1 MLKIH
6 NFSFFNAVKIFIAS
20 LVVSKTPSLL
30 ITNWIGSSLNSY
42 GERFTSIRFFSEAML
57 EFTSSV
63 SILVKVFSE
72 MAFSSFM
79 LFSVI
84 FKYKIIFIKYFIKN
98 KI

>member
-1 MLKIH
+1 MIKIQ
-6 NFSFFNAVKIFIAS
+6 NFFFNVVKIFIAS

-72 MAFSSFM
+72 MAFS
-79 LFSVI
+79 L
-84 FKYKIIFIKYFIKN
+84 KIIMIIKIFFFN
-98 KI
+98 